1 MADADVAGPPGNL
14 SGGGNTNGNQ
24 GGSAPSVGPGT
35 GRNENNPARG
45 NPARGVSFDG
55 VNLSGLMGG
64 ITGMLGFDPSAPAVG
79 VTTETD
85 ALRNHPDEGLF
96 GIQSSTL
103 TDPGYSKA
111 VDKKGK
117 ALSANKA
124 RQRNLYDAFPAKA
137 KELRE
142 QLEKEHKKEKK
153 DWGSIRELNKALQ
166 AIEQSNQYSKAM
178 AMNNPT
184 LGFAAKALAGLFG
197 MGTVATIGP
206 AIESFAIEHGL
217 VDDTTPQ
224 DVIDADPS
232 DNAPEG
238 QTTEEQTTNIKDSV
252 EGGFWGLLGFAKNN
266 PKIFGPLSGEELWRL
281 VMDEDAFWNYYE
293 QGLLGG

>member
-45 NPARGVSFDG
+45 VSFDG

-64 ITGMLGFDPSAPAVG
+64 ITGMLGSPVTG
-79 VTTETD
+79 VETD
-85 ALRNHPDEGLF
+85 PVPLGHPDFGLS
-96 GIQSSTL
+96 GTAMDPEAPSPGYAS

-142 QLEKEHKKEKK
+142 QLEKEHNKEKK
-153 DWGSIRELNKALQ
+153 DWGAIRELNKALQ

-184 LGFAAKALAGLFG
+184 LGFGAKALASLFG
-197 MGTVATIGP
+197 MGTVATLGP
-206 AIESFAIEHGL
+206 AIEGWAVEHGF